1 MATDS
6 APPGA
11 GARLLVVDDDAAL
24 LKALERTF
32 RQAGYDVATAASG
45 EEALARLRE
54 RPPALVVSDLMM
66 PGMDGIELL
75 REARSLAPP
84 PEVLLITAHAS
95 VERAVEA
102 MRLGAFDFVEKPIQR
117 DRLLLLVQRAFE
129 RRSLTS
135 ENALLRERLADREG
149 AERLVGSSPAIA
161 ELRRSI
167 AQIAPTDVPVLVTGE
182 SGTGKEVI
190 AVLLHAQ
197 SPRRSAPLIKISCAA
212 IPETLLES
220 ELFGYERGAFSGAA
234 ATKRGRF
241 ELAHGGTLFLDE
253 ISEMAAPMQAKLL
266 RVLQDGMVQ
275 RLGGTRDI
283 AIDVRLVAAT
293 NADLEEAMREGRFR
307 RDLYHRINVIE
318 IGAPTLRERLE
329 DLPLLVAHFLRL
341 HKGLRATPLE
351 SVSDSA
357 LDTLAA
363 HLWPGNVR
371 ELENTVQRALVTAPG
386 PRLEARD
393 LRFAAFA
400 SGVATH
406 AAGGDA
412 AGRDGLLVPA
422 GSTLAEVEELVI
434 ADALKRCRGD
444 KERAAKL
451 LGISARTLYRRAS
464 RGISSEGDDSPDEV
478 LAAD

>member
-1 MATDS
+1 MNDS
-6 APPGA
+6 STAA
-11 GARLLVVDDDAAL
+11 GVRLLVVDDDAAL
-24 LKALERTF
+24 LRALERTF
-32 RQAGYDVATAASG
+32 KQAGYDVTTAPSG
-45 EEALARLRE
+45 EAALAILRE
-54 RPPALVVSDLMM
+54 NAPAVVVSDLMM
-66 PGMDGIELL
+66 PGLDGIDLL
-75 REARSLAPP
+75 REARALPVP

-117 DRLLLLVQRAFE
+117 DRLLLLVHRACE
-129 RRSLTS
+129 RRNLTS

-149 AERLVGSSPAIA
+149 LERLVGASPPIA

-190 AVLLHAQ
+190 AELLHSQ

-253 ISEMAAPMQAKLL
+253 IGEMAAPMQAKLL

-275 RLGGTRDI
+275 RLGSTRDI
-283 AIDVRLVAAT
+283 EIDVRLVAAT
-293 NADLEEAMREGRFR
+293 NADLEAAMRDGRFR

-318 IGAPTLRERLE
+318 IAAPTLRERLE
-329 DLPLLVAHFLRL
+329 DLPLLVAHFMRL
-341 HKGLRATPLE
+341 HRGLRATPLE
-351 SVSDSA
+351 GVSDGA
-357 LDTLAA
+357 LEALAA
-363 HLWPGNVR
+363 HSWPGNVR

-400 SGVATH
+400 SGAATQG
-406 AAGGDA
+406 AGVG
-412 AGRDGLLVPA
+412 GREGFFVQA
-422 GSTLAEVEELVI
+422 GSTLSDVEERLI
-434 ADALKRCRGD
+434 ADTLDRCHGD
-444 KERAAKL
+444 KERAAKV

-464 RGISSEGDDSPDEV
+464 RGGPHDGDTTSDAA

>member
-1 MATDS
+1 MATD
-6 APPGA
+6 AAAVQGV
-11 GARLLVVDDDAAL
+11 RLLVVDDDAAL
-24 LKALERTF
+24 LRALERTF
-32 RQAGYDVATAASG
+32 RQAGYDVVAASSG
-45 EEALARLRE
+45 EEAVAVLRG
-54 RPPALVVSDLMM
+54 RPPAVIVSDLMM
-66 PGMDGIELL
+66 PGLDGIELL
-75 REARSLAPP
+75 REAKTLPVA

-117 DRLLLLVQRAFE
+117 DRLLLLVQRACE

-149 AERLVGSSPAIA
+149 VERLVGASPAIT

-182 SGTGKEVI
+182 SGTGKEVV
-190 AVLLHAQ
+190 ADLLHAQ
-197 SPRRSAPLIKISCAA
+197 SPRRAAPLIKISCAA

-253 ISEMAAPMQAKLL
+253 IGEMAAPMQAKLL
-266 RVLQDGMVQ
+266 RVLQDGRVQ

-293 NADLEEAMREGRFR
+293 NADLEAAMREGRFR

-318 IGAPTLRERLE
+318 IVAPPLRDRLE

-341 HKGLRATPLE
+341 HRGLRTAPLE
-351 SVSDSA
+351 GVSPAA
-357 LDTLAA
+357 LEVLAA
-363 HLWPGNVR
+363 HHWPGNVR
-371 ELENTVQRALVTAPG
+371 ELENTVLRALVTAPG
-386 PRLEARD
+386 PLLEARD

-400 SGVATH
+400 SGGAPPASAT
-406 AAGGDA
+406 
-412 AGRDGLLVPA
+412 RDGVFIPA
-422 GSTLAEVEELVI
+422 GTPLADVEERVI
-434 ADALKRCRGD
+434 ADALERSHGD
-444 KERAAKL
+444 KERAARA

-464 RGISSEGDDSPDEV
+464 REAAHEDDERTD
-478 LAAD
+478 ATRTD